1 MSDVRCKEYKYEN
14 KTEYSAI
21 TSDLESSLLFKFK
34 QNATLWVAKKK
45 SQELLRVNTEID
57 NEHKKHVLECAVA
70 TRLSEFIYLVADLNA
85 VITIYEGKLIYEG
98 ITNPSFVFLNRF
110 L

>member
-1 MSDVRCKEYKYEN
+1 MSDVRCNEYKYEN
-14 KTEYSAI
+14 KIEYSGIA
-21 TSDLESSLLFKFK
+21 SDLVSLLLFKFK

-57 NEHKKHVLECAVA
+57 NKYKKHVLECAVD
-70 TRLSEFIYLVADLNA
+70 TRLREFIYLVTNLNA

-98 ITNPSFVFLNRF
+98 ITHPSFVFLNRF